1 VTLDGK
7 ALSVGTV
14 TFRPVTEGAVAYG
27 SIDQNGNYTVRTG
40 TDKGLVS
47 GEYIVTI
54 VATTGPPPMGKLLI
68 PRRYGNPQESGLRFT
83 VDAST
88 NRIDLPLHT
97 KYNR

>member
-1 VTLDGK
+1 
-7 ALSVGTV
+7 
-14 TFRPVTEGAVAYG
+14 
-27 SIDQNGNYTVRTG
+27 
-40 TDKGLVS
+40 
-47 GEYIVTI
+47 
-54 VATTGPPPMGKLLI
+54 MGKLLI